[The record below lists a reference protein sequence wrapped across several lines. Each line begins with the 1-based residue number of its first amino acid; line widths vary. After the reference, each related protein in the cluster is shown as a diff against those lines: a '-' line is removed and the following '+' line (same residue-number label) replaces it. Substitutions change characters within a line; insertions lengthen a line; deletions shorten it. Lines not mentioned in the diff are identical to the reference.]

1 MNSLCLGMAKE
12 LYLYSHIYDFVA
24 ESFISQMEENRS
36 EDIVIRGNTPGGN
49 VFAGWGMIAKIKE
62 HEGNVK
68 MKVDGYV
75 ASMGTIVLTFVDDT
89 EALDVSRI
97 HLHRADGYVNS
108 PEDQAFLDGI
118 NKDLRAKLT
127 LKIDAAKLKELKGVT
142 IDDLF
147 NPDKVT
153 DVWLTAKEAKQ
164 IGLIKKIVKIT
175 PTEIA
180 AINRMNI
187 AASINPLAKEEPVK
201 DSNETKVKTN
211 MTLEELKAQ
220 HPALYAQAV
229 SEGKTSGSTEERERI
244 NAWEAW
250 RNVDAEFVDKNIKE
264 GKAITTNDISLLTA
278 KKMSPE
284 FLAKLT
290 ASAPP
295 VLETK
300 PEDGKVKT
308 EKEKGLADFMAEV
321 NANLG
326 RKTEVKS

>member
-1 MNSLCLGMAKE
+1 MAKE
-12 LYLYSHIYDFVA
+12 LYLYSPIYDFVA
-24 ESFISQMEENRS
+24 ESFISQMEENKTQ
-36 EDIVIRGNTPGGN
+36 DIEIRANTPGGN

-75 ASMGTIVLTFVDDT
+75 ASMGTIVLVYVDDT

-108 PEDQAFLDGI
+108 PEDQKFLDGI

-127 LKIDAAKLKELKGVT
+127 SKIDADKFKEITGKS

-147 NPDKVT
+147 DSKDRI
-153 DVWLTAKEAKQ
+153 DVWLTAKQAKQ
-164 IGLIKKIVKIT
+164 VGLIKRIVKLD

-187 AASINPLAKEEPVK
+187 AASVDPQPPNPVTKPIN
-201 DSNETKVKTN
+201 KV

-229 SEGKTSGSTEERERI
+229 AEGKTAGSTEERDRVRG
-244 NAWEAW
+244 WEAF
-250 RNVDAEFVDKNIKE
+250 RHIDAVAVDKGIKDGKVISTTDIAEF
-264 GKAITTNDISLLTA
+264 TA
-278 KKMSPE
+278 KVLSPE
-284 FLAKLT
+284 YLKKLT
-290 ASAPP
+290 AESAKP
-295 VLETK
+295 VTTT
-300 PEDGKVKT
+300 EDTG
-308 EKEKGLADFMAEV
+308 KEKTKKEAETTAFMAEV

-326 RKTEVKS
+326 RKPEAK

>member
-1 MNSLCLGMAKE
+1 MAKE

-24 ESFISQMEENRS
+24 ESFIGQMEDNKT

-62 HEGNVK
+62 HEGSIK

-75 ASMGTIVLTFVDDT
+75 ASMGTIILAFIEDT

-108 PEDQAFLDGI
+108 PEDQVFLDGI

-127 LKIDAAKLKELKGVT
+127 SKIDAAKLKELKGIT
-142 IDDLF
+142 IDELF

-164 IGLIKKIVKIT
+164 IGLIKKIVKIS

-180 AINRMNI
+180 AINRMSI
-187 AASINPLAKEEPVK
+187 AASVDPKQEDPKQKE
-201 DSNETKVKTN
+201 SNQPKVKTT

-229 SEGKTSGSTEERERI
+229 ADGKTAGSAEERDRVRG
-244 NAWEAW
+244 WEAF
-250 RNVDAEFVDKNIKE
+250 RHIDAEAVDKGIKE
-264 GKAITTNDISLLTA
+264 GKAITGSDIAVFTA
-278 KKMSPE
+278 KAVSPE
-284 FLAKLT
+284 FLKKL
-290 ASAPP
+290 AAAAPP
-295 VLETK
+295 VVETK
-300 PEDGKVKT
+300 PEDGKAKT
-308 EKEKGLADFMAEV
+308 EKEKAQADFMAEV

-326 RKTEVKS
+326 RKTEAK